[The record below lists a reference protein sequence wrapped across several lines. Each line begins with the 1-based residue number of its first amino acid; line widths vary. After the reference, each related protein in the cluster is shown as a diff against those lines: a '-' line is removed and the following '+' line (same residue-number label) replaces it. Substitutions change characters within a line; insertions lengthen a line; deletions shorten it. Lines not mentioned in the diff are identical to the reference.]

1 MRIELGSVLEG
12 IDNAEA
18 LFTAHYEEVALH
30 KERLTLS
37 PDRERYQLLEAA
49 GVLFT
54 LLVRDKAGEIVGYTS
69 TSIARHLHYDM
80 IVAQN
85 DVIFLR
91 DDLRRS
97 GVGAELIRATE
108 DEARRRGAKVM
119 SWHAK
124 QNTAF
129 ERVLPKLGYEVQDII
144 FNKEL

>member
-1 MRIELGSVLEG
+1 MRIEPGSILEV

-30 KERLTLS
+30 KERLILS

-54 LLVRDKAGEIVGYTS
+54 LLVRDKAGEIVGYTA
-69 TSIARHLHYDM
+69 TSVCRHLHYDM
-80 IVAQN
+80 LFAQN

-108 DEARRRGAKVM
+108 QEAKARGAAM
-119 SWHAK
+119 LAWHAK

-129 ERVLPKLGYEVQDII
+129 ERVLPKLGYAVQDII
-144 FNKEL
+144 FTKGL